1 MEEKSTVAIAS
12 SADPE
17 LGSLNAPLDA
27 LLNFEKVD
35 AVVRRAL
42 ELDDSPRAL
51 RRIVRPTDWVV
62 IKPNIV
68 TSPTRDCSYWYEGVP
83 HPGQVTDLRVI
94 KSLIGYLIER
104 CRPRRITI
112 AEGGAEW
119 KKATEPGQED
129 GWTVC
134 WPDFDGLSY
143 TGIVAAFGEQ
153 HPGLVDIVDLNYDEI
168 RFLPVP
174 DPRASGTGALQR
186 VGQEMRTPERFG
198 RGAYVP
204 DTGELREGYHI
215 PATVLDCDKLI
226 SVPPL
231 KTHSCATT
239 LALKNYVGILPT
251 HPSGVVRKGDVH
263 QGDFQKGFVDLF
275 SYHPAD
281 YSLLEG
287 FWGTEGNGPQWGENV
302 RHNVAIAGADPVA
315 VDAVGSDVMGFNPDD
330 IDYLHYAAQKG
341 FGTLDLEEIE
351 VVGAPVEQVWRKFK
365 TASGRKGVPFTARGN
380 RRWLVRE
387 GDEGEWTV
395 YESEERYIDLTHFLG
410 ERPVE
415 SAQAAVEVHAKRG
428 MRGWLWASADGTM
441 RVELNG
447 RTVAEKTAESGHQ
460 LGEFKVEVE
469 LEEGDNRLTV
479 EVERGAVGM
488 GFTAILCDGE
498 GYGLRGVEY
507 RAEVLEAVS

>member
-1 MEEKSTVAIAS
+1 M
-12 SADPE
+12 
-17 LGSLNAPLDA
+17 
-27 LLNFEKVD
+27 
-35 AVVRRAL
+35 
-42 ELDDSPRAL
+42 
-51 RRIVRPTDWVV
+51 
-62 IKPNIV
+62 
-68 TSPTRDCSYWYEGVP
+68 
-83 HPGQVTDLRVI
+83 
-94 KSLIGYLIER
+94 
-104 CRPRRITI
+104 
-112 AEGGAEW
+112 
-119 KKATEPGQED
+119 
-129 GWTVC
+129 
-134 WPDFDGLSY
+134 
-143 TGIVAAFGEQ
+143 
-153 HPGLVDIVDLNYDEI
+153 
-168 RFLPVP
+168 
-174 DPRASGTGALQR
+174 
-186 VGQEMRTPERFG
+186 
-198 RGAYVP
+198 P

-387 GDEGEWTV
+387 GEEEEWTV
-395 YESEERYIDLTHFLG
+395 YESEERYIDLARFFG
-410 ERPVE
+410 ERPAE

-428 MRGWLWASADGTM
+428 LSGWLWASADGKM

-447 RTVAEKTAESGHQ
+447 RVVAEKTAESGHK

-469 LEEGDNRLTV
+469 LEEGDNRLVV
-479 EVERGAVGM
+479 EVERGAAGM
-488 GFTAILCDGE
+488 GFTAILCDAE
-498 GYGLRGVEY
+498 GYGLRGVEH